1 MNTQRAVMWAGFLG
15 LSAALAW
22 APGHWFG
29 LDTEVAAFAGK
40 PASTGAVSSTDSAN
54 DAPSVGAGSPAKRP
68 PQSPKDLFPSQRW
81 AKPQTLATVTEQPAP
96 AAPAAP
102 ATPSAPVLPFQFIGR
117 LGDRDDQQ
125 VFLQSGE
132 KLYVVRQGD
141 VIDDTYRLDRVS
153 ASELSLVY
161 LPLHQSQ
168 TLSVGSA
175 P

>member
-1 MNTQRAVMWAGFLG
+1 MNTQRAVIWASFLG
-15 LSAALAW
+15 VSAVLAW

-29 LDTEVAAFAGK
+29 QEDSVAAFAGK
-40 PASTGAVSSTDSAN
+40 SDRRTAAPTGVVGNAE
-54 DAPSVGAGSPAKRP
+54 PVGAALAAKGPEQASR
-68 PQSPKDLFPSQRW
+68 DLFPTQRW
-81 AKPQTLATVTEQPAP
+81 TKPQALATVTEQPVAVAP
-96 AAPAAP
+96 IVAAAPTAP
-102 ATPSAPVLPFQFIGR
+102 ELPFQFIGR
-117 LGDRDDQQ
+117 MGNDDDLQI
-125 VFLQSGE
+125 FLQSGE

-141 VIDDTYRLDRVS
+141 VIEDTYRLDRVS

>member
-1 MNTQRAVMWAGFLG
+1 MNIQRAVMWAGFLG
-15 LSAALAW
+15 VSAVLAW
-22 APGHWFG
+22 APGHWFNEEEG
-29 LDTEVAAFAGK
+29 VAPFAGK
-40 PASTGAVSSTDSAN
+40 PAPTGPVGAAD
-54 DAPSVGAGSPAKRP
+54 PVGAGSPAKGPEQASR
-68 PQSPKDLFPSQRW
+68 DLFPAQQW
-81 AKPQTLATVTEQPAP
+81 TAPATLATVTEQPVVAAPVAP
-96 AAPAAP
+96 AAPTAP
-102 ATPSAPVLPFQFIGR
+102 ALPFEFIGR
-117 LGDRDDQQ
+117 LGDRDDLQ

-153 ASELSLVY
+153 ANELDLVY

>member
-1 MNTQRAVMWAGFLG
+1 MNTQRAAMWVGFLG
-15 LSAALAW
+15 LSGALAW

-29 LDTEVAAFAGK
+29 QQESVEPLAGK
-40 PASTGAVSSTDSAN
+40 PAATTISARTE
-54 DAPSVGAGSPAKRP
+54 PVGAGLPAKG
-68 PQSPKDLFPSQRW
+68 QTKASIDLFPAQQW
-81 AKPQTLATVTEQPAP
+81 TAPKTMATVTEQPVAP
-96 AAPAAP
+96 APVVEAAP
-102 ATPSAPVLPFQFIGR
+102 TAPVLPFQFVGR
-117 LGDRDDQQ
+117 LGDRDDLQ

-141 VIDDTYRLDRVS
+141 VIEHTYRLDRIS
-153 ASELSLVY
+153 ATELDLVY

>member
-1 MNTQRAVMWAGFLG
+1 MNTQRAVIWAGFLG
-15 LSAALAW
+15 VSAVLAW

-29 LDTEVAAFAGK
+29 QEDSVEAFAGK
-40 PASTGAVSSTDSAN
+40 PAPTVSAAPTD
-54 DAPSVGAGSPAKRP
+54 PVGAGLPAKGPEQASR
-68 PQSPKDLFPSQRW
+68 DLFPRQQWS
-81 AKPQTLATVTEQPAP
+81 KPKALATVTEQPVVVAP
-96 AAPAAP
+96 VIAAAPTAP
-102 ATPSAPVLPFQFIGR
+102 ELPFQFIGR
-117 LGDRDDQQ
+117 MGERDDLQ

-141 VIDDTYRLDRVS
+141 VIEDTYRLDRVS

>member
-15 LSAALAW
+15 LSGALAW

-29 LDTEVAAFAGK
+29 EESEVASIAGK
-40 PASTGAVSSTDSAN
+40 PAATGSA
-54 DAPSVGAGSPAKRP
+54 APAAPVAAGLPAKGPEQASR
-68 PQSPKDLFPSQRW
+68 DLFPRQQW
-81 AKPQTLATVTEQPAP
+81 TKPQALATVTEQPVVAAPVVAAAATAP
-96 AAPAAP
+96 A
-102 ATPSAPVLPFQFIGR
+102 LPFQFVGR
-117 LGDRDDQQ
+117 IGDREDLQI
-125 VFLQSGE
+125 FLQSGE

-141 VIDDTYRLDRVS
+141 VIDQTYRLDRVS
-153 ASELSLVY
+153 ANELDLVY

>member
-1 MNTQRAVMWAGFLG
+1 MNIQRAVMWAGFLG

-29 LDTEVAAFAGK
+29 QEDEVAPFAGK
-40 PASTGAVSSTDSAN
+40 PAPTGSA
-54 DAPSVGAGSPAKRP
+54 APAQPVGAGLAAKGPAQASR
-68 PQSPKDLFPSQRW
+68 DLFPAQQW
-81 AKPQTLATVTEQPAP
+81 TAPQTLATVTEQPVV
-96 AAPAAP
+96 
-102 ATPSAPVLPFQFIGR
+102 ATPVVVAPSAPELPFQFVGR
-117 LGDRDDQQ
+117 LGDRDDLQ
-125 VFLQSGE
+125 VFLQNGE

-141 VIDDTYRLDRVS
+141 VIEDTYRLDRVS
-153 ASELSLVY
+153 ATELSLVY

>member
-1 MNTQRAVMWAGFLG
+1 MNIQRALMWAGFLG

-29 LDTEVAAFAGK
+29 QEEGVQTIAGQ
-40 PASTGAVSSTDSAN
+40 ARSHE
-54 DAPSVGAGSPAKRP
+54 APTVVDVGAGLPRDEAIKPSR
-68 PQSPKDLFPSQRW
+68 DLFPSQQW
-81 AKPQTLATVTEQPAP
+81 TAPQTLATVTEQPVV
-96 AAPAAP
+96 AAPVVVAP
-102 ATPSAPVLPFQFIGR
+102 TAPELPFEFVGR
-117 LGDRDDQQ
+117 LGDRDDLQ
-125 VFLQSGE
+125 VFLQNGE

-141 VIDDTYRLDRVS
+141 VIEDTYRLDRVS
-153 ASELSLVY
+153 ATELSLVY

>member
-1 MNTQRAVMWAGFLG
+1 MKTQRAVIWAGFLG

-22 APGHWFG
+22 APEHWFG
-29 LDTEVAAFAGK
+29 QEDSVEPFAGK
-40 PASTGAVSSTDSAN
+40 PAATGSVSTPDRMQADPSGRGAAKGPERVST
-54 DAPSVGAGSPAKRP
+54 
-68 PQSPKDLFPSQRW
+68 DLFPSQRW
-81 AKPQTLATVTEQPAP
+81 SKPQTLATVTEQPVIAAPVVVAAPTAP
-96 AAPAAP
+96 A
-102 ATPSAPVLPFQFIGR
+102 LPFQFVGR
-117 LGDRDDQQ
+117 LGDRDDLQ

-141 VIDDTYRLDRVS
+141 VIEDTYRLDRVS
-153 ASELSLVY
+153 ANELDLVY

>member
-1 MNTQRAVMWAGFLG
+1 MNTQRVLMWGGFLG

-29 LDTEVAAFAGK
+29 KGQEVALFAGK
-40 PASTGAVSSTDSAN
+40 PAPTGEASS
-54 DAPSVGAGSPAKRP
+54 VAGSSVRQTAANG
-68 PQSPKDLFPSQRW
+68 PQQAARDLFPAQQWS
-81 AKPQTLATVTEQPAP
+81 KPQTLATVTEQPVVVAP
-96 AAPAAP
+96 PVAVA
-102 ATPSAPVLPFQFIGR
+102 PSAPLLPFQFVGR
-117 LGDRDDQQ
+117 MGDRDDLQI
-125 VFLQSGE
+125 FLQSGE

-153 ASELSLVY
+153 ANELDLVY

>member
-1 MNTQRAVMWAGFLG
+1 MNIQRTVMWAGFLG
-15 LSAALAW
+15 LSGVLAW

-29 LDTEVAAFAGK
+29 QQDEVAPLAGK
-40 PASTGAVSSTDSAN
+40 PAPTQVQGAATQE
-54 DAPSVGAGSPAKRP
+54 GAGLPATKPAQPSR
-68 PQSPKDLFPSQRW
+68 DLFPPQQW
-81 AKPQTLATVTEQPAP
+81 TPAKTLATVTEQPAAAIP
-96 AAPAAP
+96 VAPAEP
-102 ATPSAPVLPFQFIGR
+102 TAPVLPFQFIGR

-141 VIDDTYRLDRVS
+141 VIDQTYRLDRVS
-153 ASELSLVY
+153 ATELNLVY

>member
-1 MNTQRAVMWAGFLG
+1 MNTQRAVMWVGFLG

-29 LDTEVAAFAGK
+29 VAAFAPIAGQARSHATPVK
-40 PASTGAVSSTDSAN
+40 VEAAVPGDEAAS
-54 DAPSVGAGSPAKRP
+54 PSR
-68 PQSPKDLFPSQRW
+68 DLFPSQQW
-81 AKPQTLATVTEQPAP
+81 TAPQTLATVTEQPVLSAP
-96 AAPAAP
+96 APVA
-102 ATPSAPVLPFQFIGR
+102 PSAPALPFQFIGR
-117 LGDRDDQQ
+117 MGERDDLQ

-153 ASELSLVY
+153 ATELSLVY
-161 LPLHQSQ
+161 LPLHQPQ

>member
-1 MNTQRAVMWAGFLG
+1 MNTQRAVVWVGFLG
-15 LSAALAW
+15 VAGALAW

-29 LDTEVAAFAGK
+29 QEGEVAPIAGK
-40 PASTGAVSSTDSAN
+40 L
-54 DAPSVGAGSPAKRP
+54 APTPPTPVGAGLPAMKP
-68 PQSPKDLFPSQRW
+68 EQASKDLFPRQQW
-81 AKPQTLATVTEQPAP
+81 TPLQTLATVTEQPVIATPVVAAAPTAP
-96 AAPAAP
+96 A
-102 ATPSAPVLPFQFIGR
+102 LPFQFIGR
-117 LGDRDDQQ
+117 IGDRDDLQI
-125 VFLQSGE
+125 FLQSGE

-153 ASELSLVY
+153 ANELDLVY

>member
-1 MNTQRAVMWAGFLG
+1 MNIQRAVMWGGFLS

-29 LDTEVAAFAGK
+29 TQDEVAPIAGK
-40 PASTGAVSSTDSAN
+40 PAPTGAAATTKPVA
-54 DAPSVGAGSPAKRP
+54 AGLPAMAAA
-68 PQSPKDLFPSQRW
+68 QASKDLFPAQQW
-81 AKPQTLATVTEQPAP
+81 TVPQTLATVTEQPVI
-96 AAPAAP
+96 AAPVVVAP
-102 ATPSAPVLPFQFIGR
+102 TAPELPFQFVGR
-117 LGDRDDQQ
+117 LGDRDDLQ

-153 ASELSLVY
+153 ATELSLVY